1 MLNSNSLLIAA
12 AAIVLPVIIWLVDR
26 LIFRIRR

>member
-1 MLNSNSLLIAA
+1 MLNSTGLLIAA
-12 AAIVLPVIIWLVDR
+12 AAVALPVIIWLVDR